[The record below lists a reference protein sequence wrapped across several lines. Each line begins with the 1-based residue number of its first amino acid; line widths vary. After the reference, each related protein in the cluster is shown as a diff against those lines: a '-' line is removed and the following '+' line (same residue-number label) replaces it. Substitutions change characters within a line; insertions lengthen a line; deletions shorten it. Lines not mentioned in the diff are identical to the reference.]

1 MEHSKKGRARRR
13 NPMDPTVEGK
23 RRATIMKRVHMAT
36 KRGERIQV
44 TFDEKGQPEGKHD
57 GLKEII
63 WKETVTSFNVEE
75 SFRNTCLKSCG
86 EAARNFR
93 YDLYKTFVEEFINE
107 ESVWT
112 RPKKVIDNYPNIEE
126 DDWIKF
132 VQYRTSSQF
141 QQLSDRGSEIR
152 TNNEYSSRGG
162 RDGYRK
168 LDQEMFKKTGKWERR
183 DGLWL
188 EQQMGPDGELKNP
201 ACKKVGEL
209 IVEYNTQESQGTFES
224 VGTNDVLSQALS
236 RPEHKGR
243 VRGQS
248 KFVKPSQYFN
258 LSRSSNKDNEVQSM
272 RREIEELKALVRG
285 LCANRDVE
293 PSVDPKNVPT
303 VDQHNSF
310 KASCSA
316 QEKQDGVAE
325 PPTMPVDSQ
334 ECKLYIFDEVQGGQ
348 LLVAFGRVWLKSLPT
363 DTVHG
368 IPLGEGNVR
377 VLVELDMSM
386 NKASRGPSHV
396 PDPAAGNKKCQ
407 KRAGNK
413 MIDSRTEVQQ
423 GAQEQKLVF
432 DFNNIN
438 RAMRHLAYYA
448 HSSMRQGNQ
457 IEVPIPYTIMSFD
470 MPVFL
475 SFEDIYEFI
484 NLQEISANCI
494 LFYMRYLEELCRIN
508 GQAEKFVFVS
518 PSLISPVR
526 TDTEDAGR
534 RERAD
539 NLLSFLRDAPK
550 ERLYLVPH
558 NRERHWVLGVIDPW
572 EDLVLYFDPL
582 REKKRDD
589 FTELMN
595 MALTDWKIT
604 TGEGIRRR
612 RDCKTKISNRTC
624 PLQEGSVEC
633 GYFILGFMRD
643 IVLNGIDALESK
655 QFYTSEDL
663 DLIRGEWSGHSEV
676 VLCGRSRSRHQ
687 HKPPSISGLTWPG
700 MLRVLVWSFAAR
712 HLFLSSVCS
721 RLFGYGRVL
730 GEVCSFGCHVSTIAT
745 WRDWQEVESSPRYP
759 RPDFSLDP
767 RL

>member
-1 MEHSKKGRARRR
+1 M
-13 NPMDPTVEGK
+13 
-23 RRATIMKRVHMAT
+23 
-36 KRGERIQV
+36 
-44 TFDEKGQPEGKHD
+44 
-57 GLKEII
+57 
-63 WKETVTSFNVEE
+63 
-75 SFRNTCLKSCG
+75 
-86 EAARNFR
+86 
-93 YDLYKTFVEEFINE
+93 
-107 ESVWT
+107 
-112 RPKKVIDNYPNIEE
+112 
-126 DDWIKF
+126 KF

-141 QQLSDRGSEIR
+141 QQLFDRGSEIR
-152 TNNEYSSRGG
+152 TINEYSSRGG

-168 LDQEMFKKTGKWERR
+168 LDQEMFKKNGKWERR

-188 EQQMGPDGELKNP
+188 EQQTGPDGELKNP
-201 ACKKVGEL
+201 ACKNASEL

-236 RPEHKGR
+236 RPEHKCR

-348 LLVAFGRVWLKSLPT
+348 LLVAFGRVWLESLPT

-377 VLVELDMSM
+377 VSINVPKLKKSPLPIPTFDATTVEDAVNGFVAWPKSLVELDMSM

-407 KRAGNK
+407 KKAGNK
-413 MIDSRTEVQQ
+413 TIDSRTVVQ
-423 GAQEQKLVF
+423 
-432 DFNNIN
+432 
-438 RAMRHLAYYA
+438 
-448 HSSMRQGNQ
+448 QGNQ
-457 IEVPIPYTIMSFD
+457 IEVPIPDTIMGFD

-475 SFEDIYEFI
+475 SFEDIYE
-484 NLQEISANCI
+484 
-494 LFYMRYLEELCRIN
+494 YLEELCRIN

-539 NLLSFLRDAPK
+539 NLLNFLRDAPK

-558 NRERHWVLGVIDPW
+558 NRGRHWVLGVIDPW

-612 RDCKTKISNRTC
+612 RDCKTKFSNRPC

-633 GYFILGFMRD
+633 GYFILGE
-643 IVLNGIDALESK
+643 NG
-655 QFYTSEDL
+655 L
-663 DLIRGEWSGHSEV
+663 D
-676 VLCGRSRSRHQ
+676 
-687 HKPPSISGLTWPG
+687 
-700 MLRVLVWSFAAR
+700 M
-712 HLFLSSVCS
+712 
-721 RLFGYGRVL
+721 
-730 GEVCSFGCHVSTIAT
+730 
-745 WRDWQEVESSPRYP
+745 
-759 RPDFSLDP
+759 
-767 RL
+767 